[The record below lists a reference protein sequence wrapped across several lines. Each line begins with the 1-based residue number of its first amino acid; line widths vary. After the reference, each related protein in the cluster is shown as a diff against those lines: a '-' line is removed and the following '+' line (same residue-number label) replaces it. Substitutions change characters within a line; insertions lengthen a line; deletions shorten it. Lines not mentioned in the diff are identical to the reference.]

1 MHILNLFKQ
10 RMELGYLMQYEATPL
25 AYQAMVL
32 RWQQV
37 CSQEWRKMLPPGKEK
52 KKNIIGQSATL
63 LSRLSK
69 VQYNGLKLQITF
81 KHANN
86 FL

>member
-1 MHILNLFKQ
+1 MAA
-10 RMELGYLMQYEATPL
+10 GMQSRVEENVA
-25 AYQAMVL
+25 A
-32 RWQQV
+32 
-37 CSQEWRKMLPPGKEK
+37 RKRK

>member
-37 CSQEWRKMLPPGKEK
+37 CSQEWRKMLPPHCK
-52 KKNIIGQSATL
+52 K
-63 LSRLSK
+63 
-69 VQYNGLKLQITF
+69 
-81 KHANN
+81 
-86 FL
+86 